1 MTLQEATENVTAALR
16 DQDLTALAA
25 ALAGRAAAIQAGARP
40 TPEIREAGERALD
53 GLLALKQRLAFRSAR
68 LEQLR
73 TSLALPPTRRHF
85 DYRG

>member
-25 ALAGRAAAIQAGARP
+25 ALADRAAAIQAGARP
-40 TPEIREAGERALD
+40 TPEIRAAGERALD
-53 GLLALKQRLAFRSAR
+53 SLLALKQRLAFRSAR

-73 TSLALPPTRRHF
+73 ASLALPPTRRHF